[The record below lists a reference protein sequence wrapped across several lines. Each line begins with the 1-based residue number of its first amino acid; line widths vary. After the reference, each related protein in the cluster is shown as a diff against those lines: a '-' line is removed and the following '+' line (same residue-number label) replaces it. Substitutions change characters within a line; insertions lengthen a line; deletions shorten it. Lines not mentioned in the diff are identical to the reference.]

1 VDHLAL
7 LEDETTAMVGILRDL
22 DLAAPVR
29 SCPGWTVAD
38 LVAHLTGIHRWVVGA
53 LDNAG
58 PPPYDEEPQPDPVG
72 GYERHATAMVEKL
85 RGLAPDAPAWTFDR
99 HNQTAGFWRRRQLH
113 EVAVHRWDV
122 QPYPLESAIA
132 ADGIDEVLDFFLPR
146 QLGLGRTEVPEGT
159 LRLISPERA
168 WAFGDGRPLQTAQG
182 TASDLVLGLW
192 GRVEL
197 DLGAWGHVKLTP

>member
-7 LEDETTAMVGILRDL
+7 LEDETTAMVGVLRDL

-72 GYERHATAMVEKL
+72 AYERHATAMVEKL
-85 RGLAPDAPAWTFDR
+85 RSLAPDAPAWTFDR

-122 QPYPLESAIA
+122 QPYPLDPAIA
-132 ADGIDEVLDFFLPR
+132 SDGIDEVLDFFLPR
-146 QLGLGRTEVPEGT
+146 QIGMGRTEVPEGT

-168 WAFGDGRPLQTAQG
+168 WAFGDGRPLHTTQG
-182 TASDLVLGLW
+182 TASDLILGLW
-192 GRVEL
+192 GRVDL
-197 DLGAWGHVKLTP
+197 DLGAWGQAKLTP

>member
-58 PPPYDEEPQPDPVG
+58 PPAYDEEPQPDPVD
-72 GYERHATAMVEKL
+72 GYERQATAMVEKL
-85 RGLAPDAPAWTFDR
+85 RALAPDAPAWTFDR

-146 QLGLGRTEVPEGT
+146 QIGMGRTEVPAGT

-182 TASDLVLGLW
+182 TASDLVLALW

-197 DLGAWGHVKLTP
+197 DLGTWGQAKLTP

>member
-1 VDHLAL
+1 MDHLAL

-53 LDNAG
+53 LDNTG

-72 GYERHATAMVEKL
+72 DYERHATAMVEKL